1 MNTLVDNS
9 YLKIVSSSQEL
20 EERTFRFA
28 LKTRSFLK
36 AIPKTLI
43 ALEDMKQ
50 LLRSSGSI
58 GANYIEANENLGEK
72 DFMMKLKTARREA
85 KESRYW
91 LRLIEVS
98 GDDLI
103 RTRNELIQEAHELL
117 LILSS
122 IIQKRSI

>member
-1 MNTLVDNS
+1 MNTVTDNA
-9 YLKIVSSSQEL
+9 YIKIVSSSQEL

-28 LKTRSFLK
+28 SKTRLFLKT
-36 AIPKTLI
+36 IPKTLI
-43 ALEDMKQ
+43 VLEDMKQ

-98 GDDLI
+98 GDDLM
-103 RTRNELIQEAHELL
+103 RTRNELIQESHELL

-122 IIQKRSI
+122 IIQKKSI